1 MGYDICYP
9 ERTHPYHTIIFYII
23 VVVVVGF
30 FPVVPSVEKQ
40 EKCSLQNPNDQQI
53 VVKTI
58 LYISG
63 VIYGCLDVCSSDL
76 IGLRQKI
83 GPSAL

>member
-1 MGYDICYP
+1 MTLAI
-9 ERTHPYHTIIFYII
+9 RTYTSLPHNHFLHYSGGGG
-23 VVVVVGF
+23 GF
-30 FPVVPSVEKQ
+30 FPLVPSVERQ

-76 IGLRQKI
+76 RGPRPKI
-83 GPSAL
+83 GP